1 MKALGD
7 YKNSEFLEFLKERFK
22 KDDSYLAQ
30 AEALRAMGKCGN
42 RTLIPF
48 LKEAAT
54 MRSPRNVIKKAAE
67 WALNQINEK

>member
-1 MKALGD
+1 
-7 YKNSEFLEFLKERFK
+7 
-22 KDDSYLAQ
+22 
-30 AEALRAMGKCGN
+30 MGKCGN

-48 LKEAAT
+48 LKEAVT